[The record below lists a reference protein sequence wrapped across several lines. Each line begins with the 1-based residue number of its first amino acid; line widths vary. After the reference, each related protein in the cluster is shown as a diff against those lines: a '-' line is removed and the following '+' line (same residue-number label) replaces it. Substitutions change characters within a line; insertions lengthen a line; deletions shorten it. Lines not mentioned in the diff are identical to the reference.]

1 MMKICCRNFKFVVI
15 YVFFSVN
22 SFFAKFQ
29 SSHKKVFPSLF
40 GSFWMCFNG
49 KPKITMRIVAP
60 KPRISKTF

>member
-15 YVFFSVN
+15 YVFFFRQLLFCKISEFTQK
-22 SFFAKFQ
+22 SF
-29 SSHKKVFPSLF
+29 SSLF